1 MLARLSASV
10 RVRPLFDKCVSEGR
24 LNCKQIAARD
34 ISESRGMLDIARI
47 MIVPLLSMCYVVYVY
62 VVVISEIQ

>member
-1 MLARLSASV
+1 
-10 RVRPLFDKCVSEGR
+10 
-24 LNCKQIAARD
+24 
-34 ISESRGMLDIARI
+34 MLDIARI